1 MGKNFH
7 RSPEPEVRTAPPAVD
22 PLAMLDEARGLI
34 ADRAKEYDR
43 GDAAE
48 AQKIEQNFVR
58 AASIA
63 SLKLNRAI
71 SAYEVVTILESVKD
85 ARSAG
90 NPAHRDSHIDRINY
104 AAFRAAFALKGE
116 PK

>member
-1 MGKNFH
+1 MNNPFP
-7 RSPEPEVRTAPPAVD
+7 SLPIAAPVPCPID
-22 PLAMLDEARGLI
+22 PVAMLDEARGLI

-43 GDAAE
+43 GDRSESAR
-48 AQKIEQNFVR
+48 IEQNFER
-58 AASIA
+58 AAKIA
-63 SLKLNRAI
+63 SLKLNREI

-90 NPAHRDSHIDRINY
+90 NPTHRDSHIDRINY